1 MADGN
6 TLWHGRFTGGPS
18 EALRALN
25 DSLPFDQRMFRED
38 IAGSRAH
45 VRMLQAV
52 GLLDDAEL
60 SEILDALNTVEGEM
74 EQETFDWAESD
85 EDIHTAVERRAT
97 ELTPAA
103 AKMHTGRSRNDQVA
117 NDVRLVAIGEI
128 DSLKEVLA
136 SLIKALL
143 NRAEEALER
152 EIYLPGYTHLQRAQ
166 PVDLAHHL
174 AAYCWMFLRDIDRL
188 NDTRRRA
195 DVSVLGAGAL
205 AGSSLPIDPQMV
217 ADELGFSNLFAN
229 SLDAVSD
236 RDFVA
241 DLLYSLSAVG
251 VHMSR
256 MGEELC
262 LWASSEF
269 DFIELDDAF
278 STGSSMMPQKK
289 NPDIAELARGK
300 AGRLI
305 GNLTGFLTTQKGLP
319 LTYNKDLQEDK
330 EPLFDSCDTVRLT
343 LLALTG
349 MINTLRFNAESMQS
363 SANSP
368 YVAATDLADFLV
380 ERGVAFRQAH
390 ATIASLVR
398 QSLADGTELFELV
411 HAHDDLGPE
420 AAELLQPGIGRN
432 RRNSHGGSGAV
443 AVAAQLNNLRELV
456 DALP

>member
-1 MADGN
+1 M
-6 TLWHGRFTGGPS
+6 
-18 EALRALN
+18 
-25 DSLPFDQRMFRED
+25 
-38 IAGSRAH
+38 
-45 VRMLQAV
+45 
-52 GLLDDAEL
+52 
-60 SEILDALNTVEGEM
+60 
-74 EQETFDWAESD
+74 
-85 EDIHTAVERRAT
+85 
-97 ELTPAA
+97 
-103 AKMHTGRSRNDQVA
+103 
-117 NDVRLVAIGEI
+117 
-128 DSLKEVLA
+128 LA

-143 NRAEEALER
+143 DRADEALEQ
-152 EIYLPGYTHLQRAQ
+152 EIYLPGYTHLQRAH

-188 NDTRRRA
+188 SDARRRA

-205 AGSSLPIDPQMV
+205 AGSSLPIDPKMV
-217 ADELGFSNLFAN
+217 ADELGFSKLFDN

-251 VHMSR
+251 VNMSR

-269 DFIELDDAF
+269 NFIELDDAF

-349 MINTLRFNAESMQS
+349 MINTLRFNIESLQS

-368 YVAATDLADFLV
+368 YAAATDLADFLV

-398 QSLADGTELFELV
+398 QYLDDGTKFTELV
-411 HAHDDLGPE
+411 QAHSD
-420 AAELLQPGIGRN
+420 
-432 RRNSHGGSGAV
+432 
-443 AVAAQLNNLRELV
+443 
-456 DALP
+456 